1 MININGPSRL
11 TLSPDTLATVLDSLA
26 GFGPFARVKPAF
38 DEILN
43 QLKEINEHT
52 NASGSDAGA
61 VAGNS
66 NGSDGAVSNP
76 GLGSNGASPEV
87 VDPDRRSRRRPR
99 LAVHRANGSLAS
111 RHPSSSP
118 NSGRGSKG

>member
-11 TLSPDTLATVLDSLA
+11 TLSPDTLATVLDALA

-52 NASGSDAGA
+52 NASGPDASP
-61 VAGNS
+61 VGNDS
-66 NGSDGAVSNP
+66 NGGDGTVSDP
-76 GLGSNGASPEV
+76 GVGSNGPSPEV
-87 VDPDRRSRRRPR
+87 GDPSRRSGRRPR
-99 LAVHRANGSLAS
+99 LAVHRANGSVAPGHS
-111 RHPSSSP
+111 RSSANPGRSP
-118 NSGRGSKG
+118 KG